1 MPTVLPPVFS
11 RLLALAR
18 LRAALLRGGLRA
30 QTARTQPSA
39 LQQVPGMRGSGAAA
53 WGGTLCWALLA
64 SSQPLHAQPAP
75 VSEPVPNAAPTT
87 HAAPASYTAPAAV
100 PTAAASEAT
109 EAIEATSAPEQ
120 ATEQSTVSD
129 DARAAS
135 GLASGPSFAIRI
147 QAPNDIR
154 SLVNR
159 FLDLKRY
166 QQVPDLDN
174 AELLRLLELSETQIR
189 SLLATQGY
197 FTPQIDQTLR
207 ADATANAGVPQVDIT
222 IDPGPRTHIRELDL
236 QVQGAA
242 SSYAPAQA
250 QLAQLRQ
257 NWSLPTGAPF
267 TQEAWSRAKAQALQT
282 LQAERFAT
290 AKLAHSQASIDPD
303 SSSAQLQVLYESGPV
318 FRYGPVQVQGAQ
330 RYDAAIA
337 QRLTR
342 LPQGRSYRQS
352 DLLRAQ
358 QRLLNSGYYAGA
370 SVIIDTVENV
380 DPQAAPVRVNV
391 QELPLQKLV
400 LGVGFNTDSGPGVSL
415 EHTHNRV
422 PALGWRA
429 LTRLKWNR
437 KDQIF
442 STSLIAPPDE
452 KLWQWLLN
460 ASYQREQFGN
470 TRQTTQ
476 QVRAGRTK
484 NDGTIERTAYLQY
497 DRSKA
502 DYGQDVV
509 RDARAFSAN
518 YVWTLRQFN
527 SHTFPTGGFGL
538 SVEGGGGFT
547 FQPERR
553 PFVRVAARYLGI
565 LSLDNDLGTGL
576 RLANPA
582 GKQARAAV
590 READDTALENSNG
603 ATRNG
608 AAATEA
614 MAQVLTPRK
623 NGELLLRLQTAALR
637 TRDNAVIPPNL
648 LFLAGGNAS
657 VRGYG
662 YQQIGIKNAKG
673 GTEPGRYLMVGS
685 LEYRR
690 PVWRQGRATDWDSIV
705 FLDAGSVANHPAGLR
720 HLKYGVGA
728 GAIWRSP
735 VGPVE
740 LAAAYGVQDRK
751 LRLHMNLGFTF

>member
-1 MPTVLPPVFS
+1 MQLQTQDRSS
-11 RLLALAR
+11 RLC
-18 LRAALLRGGLRA
+18 
-30 QTARTQPSA
+30 T
-39 LQQVPGMRGSGAAA
+39 AA
-53 WGGTLCWALLA
+53 WGLVLLGI
-64 SSQPLHAQPAP
+64 SQPLQAQPLLAADTAHTLRSAQVAAATP
-75 VSEPVPNAAPTT
+75 ADAASASTGAHTASAAPPVAAAE
-87 HAAPASYTAPAAV
+87 AAPAHSASEPAAQT
-100 PTAAASEAT
+100 PTQQPEQQEQAAANS
-109 EAIEATSAPEQ
+109 
-120 ATEQSTVSD
+120 
-129 DARAAS
+129 
-135 GLASGPSFAIRI
+135 ASGPSFAIRI
-147 QAPNDIR
+147 QAPSNIR

-197 FTPQIDQTLR
+197 FTPSIDQTLR
-207 ADATANAGVPQVDIT
+207 ADATAQTGVPQVDIT
-222 IDPGPRTHIRELDL
+222 IDPGPRTHITALDL

-242 SSYAPAQA
+242 SRYAPART

-257 NWSLPTGAPF
+257 DWGLPTGAPF
-267 TQEAWSRAKAQALQT
+267 TQEAWSRAKVQALQT

-290 AKLAHSQASIDPD
+290 AKLAHSQANIDPD
-303 SSSAQLQVLYESGPV
+303 SNSAHLQVLYESGPV

-337 QRLTR
+337 QRLAR
-342 LPQGRSYRQS
+342 LPQGQTYRQS

-370 SVIIDTVENV
+370 SVMLDTAENV

-415 EHTHNRV
+415 EHTHNRL

-437 KDQIF
+437 KDQTF

-460 ASYQREQFGN
+460 GSYQREQFGN

-509 RDARAFSAN
+509 RDARAISAN

-565 LSLDNDLGTGL
+565 LSLDNDLGAGL
-576 RLANPA
+576 RQANPA

-590 READDTALENSNG
+590 REAADESADRDSSPIDSDSSATA
-603 ATRNG
+603 
-608 AAATEA
+608 EA
-614 MAQVLTPRK
+614 VAQTLTPRK
-623 NGELLLRLQTAALR
+623 HGELLLRLQTAALR

-662 YQQIGIKNAKG
+662 YQQIGITNAKG
-673 GTEPGRYLMVGS
+673 GTEPGRYLLVGS

-690 PVWRQGRATDWDSIV
+690 PVWRNGRATDWDSVV
-705 FLDAGSVANHPAGLR
+705 FVDAGSVANHPAGPR

-740 LAAAYGVQDRK
+740 LAAAYGLQDRK